1 MGQPV
6 IHFEVVG
13 RDGPSLRA
21 FYTELFGW
29 EIDTDN
35 PAGYGLIGREG
46 NVTTDGVGIGG
57 GIGTGTPDH
66 EGHITFYVLVPDI
79 EAALIRVESLGG
91 TRLAGPH
98 VVLDRVEIGAFCD
111 PEGHMIGLVH
121 ATQP

>member
-13 RDGPSLRA
+13 RDGPSPRA
-21 FYTELFGW
+21 FYSELFGW

-35 PAGYGLIGREG
+35 PDGYGLIGREG

-57 GIGTGTPDH
+57 GIRAGTPDY
-66 EGHITFYVLVPDI
+66 EGHVTFYVLVPDI
-79 EAALIRVESLGG
+79 EAALVKVESLGR

-98 VVLDRVEIGAFCD
+98 MVLDRVEIGAFCD
-111 PEGHMIGLVH
+111 AEGHMIGLVQ